1 MIHQRHLEWLVQF
14 AKEADPKLRG
24 PEIAVWARRLDDEL
38 DNIRTALEWGF
49 EHERSSDG
57 AELLGALTWYNFLRS
72 NDREA
77 KRWSVKA
84 ENLTRDAP
92 ATIRA
97 EVLFALGIALTD
109 LGEEEAAEFILQQ
122 ALTQYR
128 AMENQLRKAFVL
140 NTLGIIKN
148 RQYKLDQ
155 AEHYYQEA
163 LTLRRAIGDK
173 WGITHT
179 LQIFGGIAVDQG
191 DYTRAAAFYEE
202 GLELSE
208 KLGDE
213 RMVAR
218 YQSFLG
224 NIAFV
229 QGDLK
234 RAGSMLR
241 RAIST
246 LWRLRENS
254 SLFLVLRSLGQ
265 VMVAEGQQQRAAQ
278 MLSAIEF
285 ARQELGGQLPAS
297 DHAELEKIIGMIR
310 DQVSEA
316 EFRQAWA
323 DGQESSL
330 EQAVEIALAEIATH
344 NSFEAH
350 SSAVSPRQAAKEKFG
365 GLTERECEVAI
376 HIARGESNREIA
388 EALVLSE
395 RTIESHV
402 TNILNKLGFT
412 NRAQIRKWVLERG
425 LVKRVE

>member
-1 MIHQRHLEWLVQF
+1 
-14 AKEADPKLRG
+14 
-24 PEIAVWARRLDDEL
+24 
-38 DNIRTALEWGF
+38 
-49 EHERSSDG
+49 
-57 AELLGALTWYNFLRS
+57 
-72 NDREA
+72 
-77 KRWSVKA
+77 
-84 ENLTRDAP
+84 
-92 ATIRA
+92 
-97 EVLFALGIALTD
+97 
-109 LGEEEAAEFILQQ
+109 
-122 ALTQYR
+122 
-128 AMENQLRKAFVL
+128 MENQLRKAFVL

-148 RQYKLDQ
+148 RQHKLDQ

-179 LQIFGGIAVDQG
+179 LQNFGGIAVDQG

-285 ARQELGGQLPAS
+285 ARQELGGQFPAS

-350 SSAVSPRQAAKEKFG
+350 SSAVSQRQAAKEKFA
-365 GLTERECEVAI
+365 GLTEREREVAV
-376 HIARGESNREIA
+376 HIAQGESNREIA
-388 EALVLSE
+388 KALVVSE

-412 NRAQIRKWVLERG
+412 NRAQIRKWVLEKG
-425 LVKRVE
+425 IVKRME